1 MAVLARKC
9 PYSAETKNVTRV
21 AREMGDPFYCLSR
34 REILLCAML
43 VLANIKMVFVTCYCL
58 CYRPKKKDD
67 LVV

>member
-1 MAVLARKC
+1 MAVLARNC
-9 PYSAETKNVTRV
+9 PYSAEAKDVTRI
-21 AREMGDPFYCLSR
+21 AREMGDSFYCLSR

-43 VLANIKMVFVTCYCL
+43 MLANIKMVFVTCYFL

>member
-1 MAVLARKC
+1 MAILARNC
-9 PYSAETKNVTRV
+9 PYSGEANDVTWI

-43 VLANIKMVFVTCYCL
+43 VLANIKIVFVTCYFL